1 MPFEFKSTDYQP
13 NESKSEEIKEDD
25 KEEKPNENEKSN
37 PVEEDNEAE
46 EDVKVIKSAKNS
58 NYNAPRQDHCFIY
71 KITKLL

>member
-13 NESKSEEIKEDD
+13 CETNQIQSEKTAELNEEENKDLTDD
-25 KEEKPNENEKSN
+25 QDQTES
-37 PVEEDNEAE
+37 E

-71 KITKLL
+71 KITKLA